1 MKKNKGDK
9 CMPRPQT
16 KNDLIEAADLNFDKL
31 LQLIDSMTEIEIN
44 TEFDFSSDAN
54 LNDKERL
61 I

>member
-1 MKKNKGDK
+1 MKKTKGQN

-16 KNDLIEAADLNFDKL
+16 KNVLIEAADLNFDKL
-31 LQLIDSMTEIEIN
+31 LELIDSMTEIELN